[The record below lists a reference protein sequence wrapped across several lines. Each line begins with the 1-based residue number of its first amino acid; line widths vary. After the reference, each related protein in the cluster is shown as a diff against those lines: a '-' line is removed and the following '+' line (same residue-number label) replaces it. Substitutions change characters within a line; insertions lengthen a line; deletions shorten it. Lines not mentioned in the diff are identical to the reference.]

1 MVPKLSAT
9 GPMLRTGARAGVALL
24 LGASLGTALTA
35 KRADAQTAP
44 APVVRI
50 EGSSTVFP
58 IMEAAAKAFQE
69 RPGGPPVSIALKETG
84 SSGGL
89 RSFCRGEIPIS
100 NSSRPINS
108 KELKACAARGVRFI
122 ELPLAF
128 DAISVVVNPRNTW
141 ASRISTAQLSSLWNR
156 KAQGRIQRWK
166 QVNPAWPD
174 RPISLCG
181 PGKDSGTF
189 DYFNKAINGD
199 SGNSRSDYTASED
212 DNVLV
217 RCVEKNP
224 QALGYFGFS
233 YYRSQGGRLK
243 ALEIA
248 GPRGAWLPSVNNV
261 QRERYQPLS
270 RPLFVYVNDKDLRE
284 RPEVRRFITFTV
296 QRGLRFTEQAGA
308 IPLPKDTYRIVE
320 SKLYRHLLGTSF
332 GGDLPIGL
340 TISQA
345 IRRSF
350 AEIRSTSPR

>member
-1 MVPKLSAT
+1 MVLKLPAT
-9 GPMLRTGARAGVALL
+9 VQSRGVMACSGLGVL
-24 LGASLGTALTA
+24 LGAWLAPSLAPVPA
-35 KRADAQTAP
+35 QAQTGT

-58 IMEAAAKAFQE
+58 IIEVAAKAFQT
-69 RPGGPPVSIALKETG
+69 RQGGQPVSIALKETG
-84 SSGGL
+84 STGGL

-108 KELKACAARGVRFI
+108 RELKACAAKGVRFI

-128 DAISVVVNPRNTW
+128 DAISVVVHPRNSW
-141 ASRISTAQLSSLWNR
+141 ASRISTAELSTLWNR
-156 KAQGRIQRWK
+156 KAQGRIKRWK
-166 QVNPAWPD
+166 QVNAAWPD
-174 RPISLCG
+174 RPIHLCG
-181 PGKDSGTF
+181 PGADSGTF

-199 SGNSRSDYTASED
+199 SGNSRTDYTSSED

-233 YYRSQGGRLK
+233 YYRSQAGKLK
-243 ALEIA
+243 ALEVA
-248 GPRGAWLPSVNNV
+248 GPRGAWPPSVSNV

-270 RPLFVYVNDKDLRE
+270 RPLFVYVNDKDMRD
-284 RPEVRRFITFTV
+284 RPEVRRFVTFTV

-308 IPLPKDTYRIVE
+308 IPLPADTYRIVE

-350 AEIRSTSPR
+350 EDIRSKSPR